1 MSGMMVPKRRMAPVI
16 ATLLLALAG
25 SGRAQAWGTVAGQVT
40 IKERPGE
47 TTEDLGN
54 VVVYLEPVAATS
66 RPRQPAPT
74 NTVINLKRR
83 QFEPRVRVV
92 SVGSTVSF
100 LNQDPFSH
108 NVFSKLNGGFDTG
121 VYGRNKHRD
130 NVFADA
136 GVYPL
141 YCNIHPRMTAFVVA
155 LATPYYSQ
163 AGDDGRFAIER
174 VPAGSYR
181 LHIWHDRVPLPMD
194 TLVSVPSAELTHMQ
208 VRLDATSYRFVQHK
222 NKFGQDYRSAS
233 GDRY

>member
-1 MSGMMVPKRRMAPVI
+1 MMVRKLQMAPVI
-16 ATLLLALAG
+16 AILLLALAG
-25 SGRAQAWGTVAGQVT
+25 LARAQAWGTVAGQVT

-54 VVVYLEPVAATS
+54 VVLYLEPVVATP
-66 RPRQPAPT
+66 RPREPGPT
-74 NTVINLKRR
+74 HTVINLKRR

-92 SVGSTVSF
+92 PVGSTVSF

-108 NVFSKLNGGFDTG
+108 NVFSKLNRGFDTG
-121 VYGRNKHRD
+121 VYGRNRHRD

-194 TLVSVPSAELTHMQ
+194 TLVSVPSAGLAHMQ